1 MPEGY
6 GLLGPSEGAGLIDW
20 ATVEAQLAS
29 ARTYWIATTRPDGRP
44 HVAPVWGVWVEG
56 ALYFGTHDASRK
68 GRNLQAAP
76 HAVVHL
82 ESGDEVVIVE
92 GIVGRAAGEAVM
104 LASERYAAKY
114 DLPEGLGVA
123 SALALR
129 PSLAL
134 AWREQDFPGSATRWR
149 FAP

>member
-1 MPEGY
+1 
-6 GLLGPSEGAGLIDW
+6 
-20 ATVEAQLAS
+20 
-29 ARTYWIATTRPDGRP
+29 
-44 HVAPVWGVWVEG
+44 
-56 ALYFGTHDASRK
+56 
-68 GRNLQAAP
+68 
-76 HAVVHL
+76 
-82 ESGDEVVIVE
+82 
-92 GIVGRAAGEAVM
+92 M